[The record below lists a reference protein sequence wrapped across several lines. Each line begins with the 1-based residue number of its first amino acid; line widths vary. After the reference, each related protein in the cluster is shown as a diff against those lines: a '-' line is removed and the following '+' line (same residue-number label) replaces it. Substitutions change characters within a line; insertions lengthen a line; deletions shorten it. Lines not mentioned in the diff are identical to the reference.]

1 MTERVGRNYFLQS
14 GTASRFLDD
23 IEVKNVLPFEAALHS
38 YMKTEQADLLNR
50 IEENKRLDKDDESKL
65 AEAIAEFKKG
75 SNFSA

>member
-1 MTERVGRNYFLQS
+1 MILKSKMSFQ
-14 GTASRFLDD
+14 
-23 IEVKNVLPFEAALHS
+23 FEAALHS